1 MRPNEN
7 SISKKGITEL
17 KEWIAKPLNKVKD
30 KAMKRM
36 IHFVLKDIN
45 HVTNSWNEEKI
56 VLILNILT
64 FNIVRYKLNY

>member
-1 MRPNEN
+1 MRPNGN

>member
-1 MRPNEN
+1 MRPNGN

-17 KEWIAKPLNKVKD
+17 KKWIAKPLNKVKD

-64 FNIVRYKLNY
+64 FNIVLYKLIY

>member
-7 SISKKGITEL
+7 SISKKWITEL
-17 KEWIAKPLNKVKD
+17 KEWITKPLNKVKN

-64 FNIVRYKLNY
+64 FNIVLYKLIY

>member
-30 KAMKRM
+30 KAMKRL